1 MCKLNGFLTNHPTF
15 SQNSI
20 SSVTDIK
27 NKSPAHTSGKIEEG
41 DEIVQINYQTVV
53 GWQYKKV
60 IQQLQES
67 PPDILITLKKR
78 PKHTKIYGQIYMKP
92 YRLPSKKKALRWDS
106 SPSPRPDL
114 LHIQEFS
121 LPLTQVTEKQE
132 EPFDDDILDDA
143 DDILDPK
150 AKKSSEKE
158 IRLYLPKSRA
168 VLQRRNTIC
177 GDHVMGFKNN
187 FLFWHEHRNR
197 ENSQESISQLRDKSV
212 SFGFGLELATR
223 PTTILGIG
231 HSAGSRFN
239 EFSGLK
245 GSMPDM
251 PAKESPLM
259 NESFEPKEDEV
270 VSKPGISKVVRFD
283 SAQIVNE
290 YKDSQYSC
298 NVDNTI
304 LEVFEPIPYVDDD
317 EIDLLPIQRKT
328 DHQKCDENVP
338 PTTNRI
344 PKMATENTLIEA
356 INEMVVNRCTT
367 RRGKLDKSHS
377 TPIYDDTDDDSG
389 KCDINFSHA
398 SQLLIVNFLSK

>member
-1 MCKLNGFLTNHPTF
+1 MYL
-15 SQNSI
+15 SI
-20 SSVTDIK
+20 QCSEIPDLSKRLIFHFYNFYISFSVTDIK

-67 PPDILITLKKR
+67 APDILITLKKR

-92 YRLPSKKKALRWDS
+92 YRLPSKKKALRWDAL
-106 SPSPRPDL
+106 PSPRPDL
-114 LHIQEFS
+114 LQDFS

-132 EPFDDDILDDA
+132 VPFDDDILDDT

-150 AKKSSEKE
+150 AKKCSEKE

-187 FLFWHEHRNR
+187 VLFWHEHRNR
-197 ENSQESISQLRDKSV
+197 ENSQESISQLRDKSI
-212 SFGFGLELATR
+212 SFGFGLELTTR

-231 HSAGSRFN
+231 HSASSRFN
-239 EFSGLK
+239 DFSGLK

-251 PAKESPLM
+251 PAKESSHLDD
-259 NESFEPKEDEV
+259 SFDPKEDEI

-283 SAQIVNE
+283 SQQIVNE

-298 NVDNTI
+298 NVQNTI

-317 EIDLLPIQRKT
+317 DEIDLLPIKRKT
-328 DHQKCDENVP
+328 EQQKCDENVP
-338 PTTNRI
+338 LTNRI
-344 PKMATENTLIEA
+344 QKMSTDNGLIEA
-356 INEMVVNRCTT
+356 INEMVVNKCAT
-367 RRGKLDKSHS
+367 RRGRLDKSHS

-389 KCDINFSHA
+389 KFQSIYVSY
-398 SQLLIVNFLSK
+398 Q

>member
-1 MCKLNGFLTNHPTF
+1 
-15 SQNSI
+15 
-20 SSVTDIK
+20 
-27 NKSPAHTSGKIEEG
+27 
-41 DEIVQINYQTVV
+41 
-53 GWQYKKV
+53 
-60 IQQLQES
+60 
-67 PPDILITLKKR
+67 
-78 PKHTKIYGQIYMKP
+78 MKP

-114 LHIQEFS
+114 LHIQDFS

-143 DDILDPK
+143 DDDILD
-150 AKKSSEKE
+150 KKVKKPSEKE

-177 GDHVMGFKNN
+177 GDTVIGFKNN
-187 FLFWHEHRNR
+187 VLFWHEHRDR
-197 ENSQESISQLRDKSV
+197 DNSQESISQLRDKSV

-231 HSAGSRFN
+231 HSAHSRFGGD
-239 EFSGLK
+239 FPGLK

-251 PAKESPLM
+251 PARELSQIAESVDPKDE
-259 NESFEPKEDEV
+259 ES
-270 VSKPGISKVVRFD
+270 VSNPGISKVVRFD

-317 EIDLLPIQRKT
+317 DDDLTPIKSKT
-328 DHQKCDENVP
+328 EQQKCDENVP
-338 PTTNRI
+338 PTISRMQ
-344 PKMATENTLIEA
+344 KMSSDNGLIEA
-356 INEMVVNRCTT
+356 INEMVVNKCAT
-367 RRGKLDKSHS
+367 RRGRLDKSHS
-377 TPIYDDTDDDSG
+377 TPVYDDTDDDSG
-389 KCDINFSHA
+389 KFIPMF
-398 SQLLIVNFLSK
+398 IR

>member
-1 MCKLNGFLTNHPTF
+1 
-15 SQNSI
+15 
-20 SSVTDIK
+20 
-27 NKSPAHTSGKIEEG
+27 
-41 DEIVQINYQTVV
+41 
-53 GWQYKKV
+53 
-60 IQQLQES
+60 
-67 PPDILITLKKR
+67 
-78 PKHTKIYGQIYMKP
+78 MKP
-92 YRLPSKKKALRWDS
+92 YRLPSKKKALRWDI

-114 LHIQEFS
+114 LHIQDFS

-132 EPFDDDILDDA
+132 EPFDDDILDDT
-143 DDILDPK
+143 DDLLDPK
-150 AKKSSEKE
+150 AKKCSEKE

-187 FLFWHEHRNR
+187 VLFWHEKRNR

-231 HSAGSRFN
+231 HSANSRFN
-239 EFSGLK
+239 DFSGLK

-251 PAKESPLM
+251 PAKESPHLDD
-259 NESFEPKEDEV
+259 SFDPKEEEI

-304 LEVFEPIPYVDDD
+304 LEVFEPIPFADDDDD
-317 EIDLLPIQRKT
+317 EIDLLTVKRTTEQ
-328 DHQKCDENVP
+328 QKCDENVP
-338 PTTNRI
+338 QTTNKI
-344 PKMATENTLIEA
+344 QKMSTDNGLIEA
-356 INEMVVNRCTT
+356 INEMVVNKCAT

-377 TPIYDDTDDDSG
+377 TPIYDDTDEDSG
-389 KCDINFSHA
+389 KLNSYSATLFCHHLTIQSIPN
-398 SQLLIVNFLSK
+398 

>member
-1 MCKLNGFLTNHPTF
+1 MRHDTVFDLFF
-15 SQNSI
+15 I
-20 SSVTDIK
+20 FASVTDIK

-41 DEIVQINYQTVV
+41 DEIVQVNYQTVV

-60 IQQLQES
+60 IQLLQES
-67 PPDILITLKKR
+67 PPDILLTLKKR

-92 YRLPSKKKALRWDS
+92 YRLPSKKKAMRWDS
-106 SPSPRPDL
+106 SPSPRPDP
-114 LHIQEFS
+114 LHIQDFS
-121 LPLTQVTEKQE
+121 LPLTQVSEKQE

-150 AKKSSEKE
+150 LKKSSEKE

-177 GDHVMGFKNN
+177 GDHVIGFKNDV
-187 FLFWHEHRNR
+187 LFWHEHRDR
-197 ENSQESISQLRDKSV
+197 DNSQESISQLRDKSV

-231 HSAGSRFN
+231 YSAHHRFGD
-239 EFSGLK
+239 FPGLK
-245 GSMPDM
+245 GSMPEM
-251 PAKESPLM
+251 PAKELSHIE
-259 NESFEPKEDEV
+259 ESVDSKDEEN

-290 YKDSQYSC
+290 YKDSEYSC

-317 EIDLLPIQRKT
+317 DVVDVISMKCKT
-328 DHQKCDENVP
+328 KQQKCDENVP
-338 PTTNRI
+338 PMINRMQ
-344 PKMATENTLIEA
+344 KMTSDNGLIEA
-356 INEMVVNRCTT
+356 INEMVVNKCAT
-367 RRGKLDKSHS
+367 RRGRLDKSHS
-377 TPIYDDTDDDSG
+377 TPIYDDTDEDSG
-389 KCDINFSHA
+389 KFTEDFRN
-398 SQLLIVNFLSK
+398 QSKPNS